1 PEGAGPTR
9 RARRLRRRRRRLA
22 AEDAR
27 MSLAAATLPL
37 ALSKNDIATYISAL
51 FVVYTILILLNILI
65 SFVPRMPYSPW
76 LRAVLDFITESTD
89 PYLNIFRRVMR
100 PIGGSSG
107 FAFDLSPIL
116 ALIVLGIA
124 EGIVVGALS

>member
-1 PEGAGPTR
+1 MIA
-9 RARRLRRRRRRLA
+9 ALA
-22 AEDAR
+22 
-27 MSLAAATLPL
+27 SLPL
-37 ALSKNDIATYISAL
+37 ALSRNDIATYISAL

-89 PYLNIFRRVMR
+89 PYLNIFRSFMK
-100 PIGGSSG
+100 PIGGGG

-116 ALIVLGIA
+116 ALIVLGLA
-124 EGIVVGALS
+124 EGIVVGALQ